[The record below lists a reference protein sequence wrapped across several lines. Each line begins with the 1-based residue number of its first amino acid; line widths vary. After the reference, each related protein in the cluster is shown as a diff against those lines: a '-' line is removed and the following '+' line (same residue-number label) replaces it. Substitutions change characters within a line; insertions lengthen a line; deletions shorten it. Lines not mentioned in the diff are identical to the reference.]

1 MHGEQRARVRIQAA
15 VEHVKMTSMVVRE
28 SAHAPRAQV
37 TAAAAAYA
45 AVWLQTTLEVCTVI
59 KTTNHYFA
67 HGASRKNEFSDVKN
81 VRLHGQLGQA
91 LL

>member
-1 MHGEQRARVRIQAA
+1 
-15 VEHVKMTSMVVRE
+15 MTSTVVRE

-37 TAAAAAYA
+37 TAAAAEYA
-45 AVWLQTTLEVCTVI
+45 AAGSHTTLEVCTVI
-59 KTTNHYFA
+59 KITNHYFA
-67 HGASRKNEFSDVKN
+67 HGASRTNEFFYDVKN

>member
-1 MHGEQRARVRIQAA
+1 MSVWEQL
-15 VEHVKMTSMVVRE
+15 
-28 SAHAPRAQV
+28 HAPRAQV
-37 TAAAAAYA
+37 TAAAAEYA
-45 AVWLQTTLEVCTVI
+45 AAGSHTTLEVCTVI

-67 HGASRKNEFSDVKN
+67 HGSSRENEFYDVKN